1 MTIKPIGSNQTE
13 LQLDNGNKVLF
24 SYETPV
30 AAYTETL
37 GYIKTTQKY
46 SATTTKHVN
55 NWAGYHMAVPQATID
70 NIANGGE

>member
-1 MTIKPIGSNQTE
+1 MNIKQVGSNQTE
-13 LQLDNGNKVLF
+13 LHLDNGNIVFF

-37 GYIKTTQKY
+37 GYIKTDKRY
-46 SATTTKHVN
+46 SVTTTKHVN
-55 NWAGYHMAVPQATID
+55 KWAGHHMTVPQATID